1 MPLNVSI
8 LVRERRWQTMSKERR
23 VLELVPPSC
32 QITHET
38 VICHGHEC
46 GYCHG
51 NGYFWGRD
59 ANWESVKV
67 PCPICQG
74 KKEMK
79 AIIEITWLPDNEK
92 TTKK

>member
-1 MPLNVSI
+1 
-8 LVRERRWQTMSKERR
+8 MSKERR
-23 VLELVPPSC
+23 VLELVAPSC
-32 QITHET
+32 QVTHEKI
-38 VICHGHEC
+38 VSQGHEC

-79 AIIEITWLPDNEK
+79 AIIEITWLPNNEK